1 MFEIFSFG
9 KNKLIMKIERNYLVL
24 LIITCAAIF
33 FVNLGS
39 LPVNIMEARNFITA
53 REMLTDGN
61 WLLTTINGEP
71 RYQKPPLPTWLT
83 AFSAAIFG
91 IKSVWALRLPAAI
104 MSLILVL
111 ISYKFAQ
118 KLTSEKLYSFIS
130 SLVMAT
136 SFYIVASA
144 RDGQWD
150 IYTHGFMMLCIYML
164 YHFFIEDLTRHNV
177 GNHKYRNALLAGLFF
192 GFSFLSKGP
201 VSFYALL
208 LPFLISF
215 GIVYK
220 FRDLKS
226 RWLPLLLFI
235 VVAAIVSSWWHWYTL
250 TFDPVAIE
258 ITKKET
264 TNWISYEIKPFYYY
278 WSFFTQ
284 SGVWTIP
291 AFVAL
296 LYPYLKNRVFNKK
309 AYLFTFLWTIIS
321 VVLLSLIPEK
331 KSRYLLPVLI
341 PMALN
346 TGFYIEYLF
355 RRFKELTDK
364 KETIPVY
371 FNFGLIALIGIIFP
385 IGGYIFLKDG
395 LEGNWLWFV
404 LLSITLLI
412 IGVFMFRNLFRRKIS
427 NVFFLTIA
435 FIVTVIWFGLPLSN
449 AITNNPEYKSF
460 SELNAFGK
468 TEGLSI
474 YEFSDMTPELI
485 WDYGEKMTILKDDN
499 NVIIPEES
507 KFGVMVSENN
517 LENFNNTFADY
528 HKELVERYDMNPK
541 GSDSRT
547 HKNRLYRDLFIVSK
561 K

>member
-1 MFEIFSFG
+1 
-9 KNKLIMKIERNYLVL
+9 MKVEKNYLL
-24 LIITCAAIF
+24 LLLLTCAAIF

-53 REMLTDGN
+53 REMLNDGN

-104 MSLILVL
+104 MTLFLVL
-111 ISYKFAQ
+111 FSYKLA
-118 KLTSEKLYSFIS
+118 KKITSDKIYAFITA
-130 SLVMAT
+130 LVMAT

-150 IYTHGFMMLCIYML
+150 IYTHGFMVVCIYLL
-164 YHFFIEDLTRHNV
+164 YLFFTEET
-177 GNHKYRNALLAGLFF
+177 HKYRNAILAGLFF
-192 GFSFLSKGP
+192 GCSFLSKGP
-201 VSFYALL
+201 VSLYALL
-208 LPFLISF
+208 LPFLIAF

-220 FRDLKS
+220 YRNFNT
-226 RWLPLLLFI
+226 RWLPLLAFLAMAL
-235 VVAAIVSSWWHWYTL
+235 VVSSWWHWYTL
-250 TFDPVAIE
+250 TFDPAAAE

-291 AFVAL
+291 AFIAL

-309 AYLFTFLWTIIS
+309 AYLFTFLWTMLS

-355 RRFKELTDK
+355 RRFKELKDK
-364 KETIPVY
+364 RETIPVF
-371 FNFGLIALIGIIFP
+371 FNFGLIGFIGISFP

-395 LEGNWLWFV
+395 LAGNWLWFV
-404 LLSITLLI
+404 LLSLALFTFGI
-412 IGVFMFRNLFRRKIS
+412 FMFRNLFRRKIAT
-427 NVFFLTIA
+427 VFYLTIA
-435 FIVTVIWFGLPLSN
+435 FIVAVIWFGLPLSK
-449 AITNNPEYKSF
+449 AITINPDYKPF
-460 SELNAFGK
+460 SELHNFEEK
-468 TEGLSI
+468 ENIQI
-474 YEFSDMTPELI
+474 YEFSGMTPELI
-485 WDYGEKMTILKDDN
+485 WDYGEKMEMLN
-499 NVIIPEES
+499 NDGEFKIPEENR
-507 KFGVMVSENN
+507 FGVLVSEES
-517 LENFNNTFADY
+517 LEHFAEIYTDFNREHIT
-528 HKELVERYDMNPK
+528 RYDMNPK
-541 GSDSRT
+541 GPDSRT
-547 HKNRLYRDLFIVSK
+547 HKTRLYRELFIVSK

>member
-1 MFEIFSFG
+1 
-9 KNKLIMKIERNYLVL
+9 MKIEKNYIL
-24 LIITCAAIF
+24 LLLLTCAAIF
-33 FVNLGS
+33 FVNLDS

-53 REMLTDGN
+53 REMLHDGN

-104 MSLILVL
+104 MTLFLVL
-111 ISYKFAQ
+111 FSYKLAK
-118 KLTSEKLYSFIS
+118 KLTSEKLYAFIS
-130 SLVMAT
+130 SLIMAT

-150 IYTHGFMMLCIYML
+150 IYTHGFMVICIYLL
-164 YHFFIEDLTRHNV
+164 YLFFTEET
-177 GNHKYRNALLAGLFF
+177 HKYRNALLAGLFF
-192 GFSFLSKGP
+192 GCSFLSKGP
-201 VSFYALL
+201 VSMYALL
-208 LPFLISF
+208 LPFLIAF

-220 FRDLKS
+220 YKNFKT
-226 RWLPLLLFI
+226 RWLPLVAFLAVAFI
-235 VVAAIVSSWWHWYTL
+235 VSAWWHWYTL
-250 TFDPVAIE
+250 KFDPAAAE

-291 AFVAL
+291 AFIAL

-309 AYLFTFLWTIIS
+309 AYLLTFLWTMLS
-321 VVLLSLIPEK
+321 VILLSLIPEK

-341 PMALN
+341 PMAMN

-355 RRFKELTDK
+355 RRFKDLMDK
-364 KETIPVY
+364 KETLPVY
-371 FNFGLIALIGIIFP
+371 FNFGLIAFIGIAFP

-395 LEGNWLWFV
+395 LAENWVWFC
-404 LLSITLLI
+404 LLSLTLFI
-412 IGVFMFRNLFRRKIS
+412 IAIFMFRNLFRKKIAS
-427 NVFFLTIA
+427 VFYLTIV
-435 FIVTVIWFGLPLSN
+435 FIVAVIWFGLPLSK
-449 AITNNPEYKSF
+449 AITINPDYKPF
-460 SELNAFGK
+460 SELQTFAK
-468 TEGLSI
+468 EQHLKI

-485 WDYGEKMTILKDDN
+485 WDYGEKMKILK
-499 NVIIPEES
+499 VGEKVTIPEENQ
-507 KFGVMVSENN
+507 FGVMVSENN
-517 LENFNNTFADY
+517 HENFDNAFSNYKRERIT
-528 HKELVERYDMNPK
+528 RYDMNPK
-541 GSDSRT
+541 GTDSRT
-547 HKNRLYRDLFIVSK
+547 HKDRLYRDLFIVTK

>member
-1 MFEIFSFG
+1 
-9 KNKLIMKIERNYLVL
+9 MKIEKNYIL
-24 LIITCAAIF
+24 LLLLTCAAIF
-33 FVNLGS
+33 FVNLDS

-53 REMLTDGN
+53 REMIHDGN

-83 AFSAAIFG
+83 AFSAALFG

-104 MSLILVL
+104 MTLFLVL
-111 ISYKFAQ
+111 FSYKLAK
-118 KLTSEKLYSFIS
+118 KLTSEKLYAFIS
-130 SLVMAT
+130 SLIMAT

-150 IYTHGFMMLCIYML
+150 IYTHGFMMGCIYLL
-164 YHFFIEDLTRHNV
+164 YLFFTEET
-177 GNHKYRNALLAGLFF
+177 HKYRNALLAGLFF
-192 GFSFLSKGP
+192 GCSFLSKGP
-201 VSFYALL
+201 VSMYGLL
-208 LPFLISF
+208 LPFLIAF

-220 FRDLKS
+220 YRNLKS
-226 RWLPLLLFI
+226 RWLPLFAFLAVAFI
-235 VVAAIVSSWWHWYTL
+235 VSAWWHWYTL
-250 TFDPVAIE
+250 TFDPAAAE

-291 AFVAL
+291 AFIAL

-309 AYLFTFLWTIIS
+309 AYLFTFLWTMLS
-321 VVLLSLIPEK
+321 VILLSLIPEK
-331 KSRYLLPVLI
+331 KARYLLPVMI

-355 RRFKELTDK
+355 RRFKELKDK

-371 FNFGLIALIGIIFP
+371 FNFGLIAFIGIIFP

-395 LEGNWLWFV
+395 LAGNWVWFV
-404 LLSITLLI
+404 LLSLVLFI
-412 IGVFMFRNLFRRKIS
+412 IAIFMFRNLFRKNIAA
-427 NVFFLTIA
+427 VFYLTIA
-435 FIVTVIWFGLPLSN
+435 FIVMVIWFGLPLSA
-449 AITNNPEYKSF
+449 AITNNAEYKPF
-460 SELNAFGK
+460 SELQTFAK
-468 TEGLSI
+468 EQHLKI

-485 WDYGEKMTILKDDN
+485 WDYGEKMKILKVGE
-499 NVIIPEES
+499 NVTIPEENQ
-507 KFGVMVSENN
+507 FGVMVSENN
-517 LENFNNTFADY
+517 HENFDNAFSNFKRERIA
-528 HKELVERYDMNPK
+528 RYDMNPK
-541 GSDSRT
+541 GTDSRT
-547 HKNRLYRDLFIVSK
+547 HKDRLYRDLFIVTK

>member
-1 MFEIFSFG
+1 
-9 KNKLIMKIERNYLVL
+9 MKFERNYLL
-24 LIITCAAIF
+24 LLLLTCAAIF
-33 FVNLGS
+33 FVNLNS

-53 REMLTDGN
+53 REMLNDGH

-104 MSLILVL
+104 MTLFLVL
-111 ISYKFAQ
+111 FSYKLAE
-118 KLTSEKLYSFIS
+118 KLTLEKLYAFIS
-130 SLVMAT
+130 SLIMAT

-150 IYTHGFMMLCIYML
+150 IYTHGFMVICIYLL
-164 YHFFIEDLTRHNV
+164 YLFFTKET
-177 GNHKYRNALLAGLFF
+177 HKYRNALLAGLFF
-192 GFSFLSKGP
+192 GCSFLSKGP
-201 VSFYALL
+201 VSLYALL
-208 LPFLISF
+208 LPFLIAF

-220 FRDLKS
+220 YRNFKT
-226 RWLPLLLFI
+226 RWLPLLAFLAVAF
-235 VVAAIVSSWWHWYTL
+235 VVSAWWHWYTL
-250 TFDPVAIE
+250 TFDPAAAE

-291 AFVAL
+291 AFIAL

-309 AYLFTFLWTIIS
+309 AYLFTFLWTMLS
-321 VVLLSLIPEK
+321 VILLSLIPEK

-355 RRFKELTDK
+355 RRFKELKDK
-364 KETIPVY
+364 RETIPVF
-371 FNFGLIALIGIIFP
+371 FNFGLIGFIGIAFP

-395 LEGNWLWFV
+395 IAGNWLWFV
-404 LLSITLLI
+404 LLSLALFS
-412 IGVFMFRNLFRRKIS
+412 IGIFMFRNLFRRKIAT
-427 NVFFLTIA
+427 VFYLTIA
-435 FIVTVIWFGLPLSN
+435 FIVAVIWFGLPLSK
-449 AITNNPEYKSF
+449 AITINPDYKPF
-460 SELNAFGK
+460 SELHNFEEK
-468 TEGLSI
+468 EKIKI
-474 YEFSDMTPELI
+474 YEFSGMTPELI
-485 WDYGEKMTILKDDN
+485 WDYGEKMEMLNKDGEFITPAEDRFG
-499 NVIIPEES
+499 VLVSEES
-507 KFGVMVSENN
+507 
-517 LENFNNTFADY
+517 LEHFKEVYPNFKREHIA
-528 HKELVERYDMNPK
+528 RYDMNPK
-541 GSDSRT
+541 GPDSRT
-547 HKNRLYRDLFIVSK
+547 HKTRLYRELFIISK

>member
-1 MFEIFSFG
+1 
-9 KNKLIMKIERNYLVL
+9 MKIEKNYLL
-24 LIITCAAIF
+24 LLLITCAAIF
-33 FVNLGS
+33 FVNLNS

-53 REMLTDGN
+53 REMLQDGN

-91 IKSVWALRLPAAI
+91 IKTIWALRLPAAI

-111 ISYKFAQ
+111 FSYKLAT
-118 KLTSEKLYSFIS
+118 KLTSEKLYAFIS
-130 SLVMAT
+130 SLVLAT

-150 IYTHGFMMLCIYML
+150 IYTHGFMMGCIYLL
-164 YHFFIEDLTRHNV
+164 YLFFTEET
-177 GNHKYRNALLAGLFF
+177 HKYRNALLAGLFF
-192 GFSFLSKGP
+192 GCSFLSKGP

-208 LPFLISF
+208 LPFLIAF

-220 FRDLKS
+220 YKNFKS
-226 RWLPLLLFI
+226 RWLPLIAFLI
-235 VVAAIVSSWWHWYTL
+235 VATIVSTWWHWYTL
-250 TFDPVAIE
+250 KFDPAAAE

-264 TNWISYEIKPFYYY
+264 TNWISYETKPFYYY

-291 AFVAL
+291 AFIAL
-296 LYPYLKNRVFNKK
+296 IYPYLKNRVFNKK
-309 AYLFTFLWTIIS
+309 AYFFTFLWTMIS
-321 VVLLSLIPEK
+321 VILLSLIPEK

-355 RRFKELTDK
+355 RKFKKLKDK
-364 KETIPVY
+364 RETIPVY
-371 FNFGLIALIGIIFP
+371 FNFGLIAFIGIAFP

-395 LEGNWLWFV
+395 LAGNWVWFV
-404 LLSITLLI
+404 LLSIALLTI
-412 IGVFMFRNLFRRKIS
+412 AVLMYRNLFRRKIES
-427 NVFFLTIA
+427 VFYLTIA
-435 FIVTVIWFGLPLSN
+435 FIVMVIWFGLPLSA
-449 AITNNPEYKSF
+449 AITDNPEYKPF
-460 SELNAFGK
+460 SEANTFAK
-468 TEGLSI
+468 EKNIEI

-485 WDYGEKMTILKDDN
+485 WDYGEKMKILREDEN
-499 NVIIPEES
+499 ILIPEENQ
-507 KFGVMVSENN
+507 FGVMVSDNN
-517 LENFNNTFADY
+517 HESFEEAFSEFN
-528 HKELVERYDMNPK
+528 KEFIVRYDMNPK
-541 GSDSRT
+541 GKDSRT
-547 HKNRLYRDLFIVSK
+547 HKNRLYRDLFVVTK

>member
-1 MFEIFSFG
+1 
-9 KNKLIMKIERNYLVL
+9 MKVEKNYLL
-24 LIITCAAIF
+24 LLLLTCAAIF

-91 IKSVWALRLPAAI
+91 LKSVWALRLPAAI
-104 MSLILVL
+104 MTLFLVL
-111 ISYKFAQ
+111 FSYKLAK
-118 KLTSEKLYSFIS
+118 KLTSEKLYAFIS

-150 IYTHGFMMLCIYML
+150 IYTHGFMVVCIYLL
-164 YHFFIEDLTRHNV
+164 YLFFTEET
-177 GNHKYRNALLAGLFF
+177 HKYRNAILAGLFF
-192 GFSFLSKGP
+192 GCSFLSKGP
-201 VSFYALL
+201 VSLYALL
-208 LPFLISF
+208 LPFLIAF

-220 FRDLKS
+220 YRNFNT
-226 RWLPLLLFI
+226 RWLPLLAFLAMAL
-235 VVAAIVSSWWHWYTL
+235 VVSSWWHWYTL
-250 TFDPVAIE
+250 TFDPAAAE

-291 AFVAL
+291 AFIAL

-309 AYLFTFLWTIIS
+309 AYLFTFLWTMLS

-355 RRFKELTDK
+355 RRFKELKDK
-364 KETIPVY
+364 RETIPVF
-371 FNFGLIALIGIIFP
+371 FNFGLIGFIGISFP

-395 LEGNWLWFV
+395 LAGNWLWFV
-404 LLSITLLI
+404 LLSLALFTFGI
-412 IGVFMFRNLFRRKIS
+412 FMFRNLFRRKIAT
-427 NVFFLTIA
+427 VFYLTIA
-435 FIVTVIWFGLPLSN
+435 FIVAVIWFGLPLSK
-449 AITNNPEYKSF
+449 AITINPDYKPF
-460 SELNAFGK
+460 SELHNFEEK
-468 TEGLSI
+468 ENIQI
-474 YEFSDMTPELI
+474 YEFSGMTPELI
-485 WDYGEKMTILKDDN
+485 WDYGEKMEMLN
-499 NVIIPEES
+499 NDGEFKIPEENR
-507 KFGVMVSENN
+507 FGVLVSEES
-517 LENFNNTFADY
+517 LEHFAEIYTDFNREHIA
-528 HKELVERYDMNPK
+528 RYDMNPK
-541 GSDSRT
+541 GPDSRT
-547 HKNRLYRDLFIVSK
+547 HKTRLYRELFIVSK

>member
-9 KNKLIMKIERNYLVL
+9 KNKSAMKIEKNYLL
-24 LIITCAAIF
+24 LLLLTCAAIF
-33 FVNLGS
+33 FVNLNS

-53 REMLTDGN
+53 REMLQDGN

-91 IKSVWALRLPAAI
+91 IKSIWALRLPAAI
-104 MSLILVL
+104 MTLILVL
-111 ISYKFAQ
+111 FSYKLAN
-118 KLTSEKLYSFIS
+118 KLTSEKFYAFIS
-130 SLVMAT
+130 SLILAT

-150 IYTHGFMMLCIYML
+150 IYTHGFMVVCIYLL
-164 YHFFIEDLTRHNV
+164 YLFFTEETHT
-177 GNHKYRNALLAGLFF
+177 YRNALLAALFF
-192 GFSFLSKGP
+192 GCSFLSKGP
-201 VSFYALL
+201 VSLYALL

-220 FRDLKS
+220 YRNFKS
-226 RWLPLLLFI
+226 RWLPLI
-235 VVAAIVSSWWHWYTL
+235 VFLIVSAMVSGWWHWYTI
-250 TFDPVAIE
+250 TFDPAAAA
-258 ITKKET
+258 ITKNET
-264 TNWISYEIKPFYYY
+264 TNWISYETKPFYYY

-291 AFVAL
+291 AFIAL

-309 AYLFTFLWTIIS
+309 AYLFTFLWTVVS

-341 PMALN
+341 PLALN
-346 TGFYIEYLF
+346 GGFYINIFSEDSRICRLKRKPF
-355 RRFKELTDK
+355 PCISTL
-364 KETIPVY
+364 
-371 FNFGLIALIGIIFP
+371 GLIALIGIIFP

-427 NVFFLTIA
+427 
-435 FIVTVIWFGLPLSN
+435 
-449 AITNNPEYKSF
+449 
-460 SELNAFGK
+460 
-468 TEGLSI
+468 
-474 YEFSDMTPELI
+474 
-485 WDYGEKMTILKDDN
+485 
-499 NVIIPEES
+499 
-507 KFGVMVSENN
+507 
-517 LENFNNTFADY
+517 
-528 HKELVERYDMNPK
+528 
-541 GSDSRT
+541 
-547 HKNRLYRDLFIVSK
+547 
-561 K
+561 

>member
-1 MFEIFSFG
+1 
-9 KNKLIMKIERNYLVL
+9 MKFERNYIL
-24 LIITCAAIF
+24 LLLLTCAAIF
-33 FVNLGS
+33 FVNLNS

-104 MSLILVL
+104 MTLFLVL
-111 ISYKFAQ
+111 FSYKLAK
-118 KLTSEKLYSFIS
+118 KLTSEKIYAFIS
-130 SLVMAT
+130 ALVMAT

-150 IYTHGFMMLCIYML
+150 IYTHGFMVVCIYLL
-164 YHFFIEDLTRHNV
+164 YLFFTEEP
-177 GNHKYRNALLAGLFF
+177 HKYRNAMLAGLFF
-192 GFSFLSKGP
+192 GCSFLSKGP
-201 VSFYALL
+201 VSLYALL
-208 LPFLISF
+208 LPFLIAF

-220 FRDLKS
+220 YRNFKS
-226 RWLPLLLFI
+226 RWLPLLAFLA
-235 VVAAIVSSWWHWYTL
+235 VAAVVSGWWHWYTL
-250 TFDPVAIE
+250 TFDPAAAE

-291 AFVAL
+291 AFIGL

-309 AYLFTFLWTIIS
+309 AYLFTFLWTMLS

-355 RRFKELTDK
+355 RRFKELKDK
-364 KETIPVY
+364 RETIPVY
-371 FNFGLIALIGIIFP
+371 FNFGLIALIGIAFP

-395 LEGNWLWFV
+395 IAGNWVWFV
-404 LLSITLLI
+404 LLSLALLS
-412 IGVFMFRNLFRRKIS
+412 IGIFMFRNLFRRKIAS
-427 NVFFLTIA
+427 VFYLTIA
-435 FIVTVIWFGLPLSN
+435 FIVAVIWFGLPLSK
-449 AITNNPEYKSF
+449 AITINPYYKPF
-460 SELNAFGK
+460 SELHAFEEK
-468 TEGLSI
+468 ENI
-474 YEFSDMTPELI
+474 KVYEFSGMTPELI
-485 WDYGEKMTILKDDN
+485 WDYGEKMEMLNIDGKFK
-499 NVIIPEES
+499 IPEENR
-507 KFGVMVSENN
+507 FGVLVSEES
-517 LENFNNTFADY
+517 LQHFKETFPNFRRERVA
-528 HKELVERYDMNPK
+528 RYDMNPK
-541 GSDSRT
+541 GKDSRT
-547 HKNRLYRDLFIVSK
+547 HKTRLYRDLFVVTK
-561 K
+561 Q